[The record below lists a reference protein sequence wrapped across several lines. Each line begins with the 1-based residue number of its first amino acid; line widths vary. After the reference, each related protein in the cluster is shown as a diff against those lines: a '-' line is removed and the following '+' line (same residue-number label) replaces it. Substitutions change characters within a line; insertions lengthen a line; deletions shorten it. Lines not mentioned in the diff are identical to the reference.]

1 MMFSEQDD
9 VPEKELQTAL
19 SSTGWMLR
27 FPAQLEQLY
36 HLHARTEAIKNYPVN
51 AYITFTLFAT
61 FGMAIYL
68 SLPPSI
74 IASWIKLFA
83 ICITVL
89 LVRRVILSIRRFDRW
104 FDWHM
109 TFESAC
115 IVALLVIMSNIVPP
129 GQGKILSYVGVSY
142 AIFLVYGFVGLR
154 FPFALFSGWVGGAV
168 GIVLTYALGFHV
180 NWALLNG
187 TYTTASALGM
197 VIAYMLERKDRLN
210 YLQAMSLSHL
220 SLHDSL
226 TKLPNRALFV
236 DRLTYALNAAQRDG
250 REFTLMFMDL
260 DGFKEVNDAYGHHIG
275 DLLLREVAQR
285 IQNRIR
291 SQDTFARLGGDEFVL
306 LMNNDKPDEAAIVA
320 EKILEILRKPFQI
333 EDHTLRITSSIG
345 IAIYPNNGNT
355 QHDLLTNADAAMYHA
370 KETGRNAYCFF
381 EASMNAH
388 AHEHMEM
395 MQDLRMALERREL
408 VVYYQMKVDTQSG
421 KAVGAEALV
430 RWLHPKHGLIPP
442 DQFIPLAEKTGL
454 IIPIGSW
461 VLDEACRQMS
471 QWRDMGHRQW
481 SVAVNLSALQFAH
494 ADLIQTV
501 DEALTQHGLDPSGL
515 ILEVTESTT
524 MHDVDAS
531 AVILESLNVMGVKMA
546 IDDFG
551 TGYSSLLYLTRLP
564 ATELKIDRGFIANIE
579 QLTEDQE
586 IVSAII
592 ALGHVLGL
600 KIVAEG
606 VETIAQRDFLAE
618 RGCDTLQ
625 GYLFG
630 KPMPPHEFIEALS
643 RADVKSA

>member
-1 MMFSEQDD
+1 MFSEQDD

-19 SSTGWMLR
+19 SSKGWMLR
-27 FPAQLEQLY
+27 FPPHLERLY
-36 HLHARTEAIKNYPVN
+36 HRHARTEAIKNYPVN
-51 AYITFTLFAT
+51 AYITFSLFGT

-68 SLPPSI
+68 SLPPYI
-74 IASWIKLFA
+74 VASWLKLFA
-83 ICITVL
+83 ICISVL

-109 TFESAC
+109 TVESAS
-115 IVALLVIMSNIVPP
+115 IVALVVIMSNIIPP
-129 GQGKILSYVGVSY
+129 GEGKILSYVGVSY

-154 FPFALFSGWVGGAV
+154 FPYALFSGWVGGAV
-168 GIVLTYALGFHV
+168 GIVLTYVLGFRV
-180 NWALLNG
+180 DWALLNG

-210 YLQAMSLSHL
+210 YLQAQSLSYL
-220 SLHDSL
+220 SLHDNL

-236 DRLTYALNAAQRDG
+236 DRLAYALNAAQRDG

-275 DLLLREVAQR
+275 DLLLREVAER

-306 LMNNDKPDEAAIVA
+306 LMNNDRPDEAAIVA
-320 EKILEILRKPFQI
+320 EKILEILREPFHI
-333 EDHTLRITSSIG
+333 EAHTLRITSSIG
-345 IAIYPNNGNT
+345 IAIYPENGNT

-388 AHEHMEM
+388 AHAHMEM

-421 KAVGAEALV
+421 KAVGVEALV
-430 RWLHPKHGLIPP
+430 RWQHPKHGLIPP

-461 VLDEACRQMS
+461 VLDEACRQMR

-481 SVAVNLSALQFAH
+481 SVAVNLSALQFSH
-494 ADLIQTV
+494 AALIQTV
-501 DEALTQHGLDPSGL
+501 SEALTRHGLEPSGL

-531 AVILESLNVMGVKMA
+531 AVILESLNVMGVKMS

-564 ATELKIDRGFIANIE
+564 ATELKIDRVFIANIE
-579 QLTEDQE
+579 QLAEDQE
-586 IVSAII
+586 IVSAIV
-592 ALGHVLGL
+592 ALGHVLGM

-606 VETIAQRDFLAE
+606 VETIVQRDFLAE

-643 RADVKSA
+643 QADARSA

>member
-1 MMFSEQDD
+1 MVSEQE
-9 VPEKELQTAL
+9 VSQEELQRAL
-19 SSTGWMLR
+19 DAKWWVLR
-27 FPAQLEQLY
+27 FPAPLEKLY
-36 HLHARTEAIKNYPVN
+36 RRHARKVAIKTYRIN
-51 AYITFTLFAT
+51 AYITAGLFAT
-61 FGMAIYL
+61 FGVAIYE
-68 SLPPSI
+68 SLPQSSH
-74 IASWIKLFA
+74 AVWFKLFLM
-83 ICITVL
+83 CISVL
-89 LVRRVILSIRRFDRW
+89 VVRRIILSIRRFDHL

-109 TFESAC
+109 TAGSAV
-115 IVALLVIMSNIVPP
+115 IVALLIIMSNIVPS
-129 GQGKILSYVGVSY
+129 GEAVFLSYVGVSY

-154 FPFALFSGWVGGAV
+154 FPFALFAGWVGGAAGV
-168 GIVLTYALGFHV
+168 ALTYAIGFHV
-180 NWALLNG
+180 NWSLLNG
-187 TYTTASALGM
+187 TYTTASLLGM
-197 VIAYMLERKDRLN
+197 VIAYMLERQARLN
-210 YLQAMSLSHL
+210 FLQAKSLSYL

-226 TKLPNRALFV
+226 TQLPNRALFEN
-236 DRLTYALNAAQRDG
+236 RLTYALDVAH
-250 REFTLMFMDL
+250 REGHKFALMFMDL

-285 IQNRIR
+285 IRSRIR

-306 LMNNDKPDEAAIVA
+306 LMKIKELEGVAVLADKLLEA
-320 EKILEILRKPFQI
+320 LRDPFHI
-333 EDHTLRITSSIG
+333 EDRTLRITGSIG
-345 IAIYPNNGNT
+345 IAIYPDNGNT

-381 EASMNAH
+381 DTSMNAH
-388 AHEHMEM
+388 AHEHMEI
-395 MQDLRMALERREL
+395 MQDLRMALEHREL

-421 KAVGAEALV
+421 MAVGAEALV
-430 RWLHPKHGLIPP
+430 RWQHPKHGLVPP

-461 VLDEACRQMS
+461 VLDEACRQMR

-481 SVAVNLSALQFAH
+481 SVAVNLSAHQFAH
-494 ADLIQTV
+494 TDLIQTV
-501 DEALTQHGLDPSGL
+501 SETLTRHGLEPSGL

-524 MHDVDAS
+524 MRDVDAS

-551 TGYSSLLYLTRLP
+551 TGYSSLLYLKRLP
-564 ATELKIDRGFIANIE
+564 ACELKIDRGFIANLE
-579 QLTEDQE
+579 LTEDQE

-618 RGCDTLQ
+618 RGCDSLQ

-630 KPMPPHEFIEALS
+630 KPMPPHEFIEALALAEV
-643 RADVKSA
+643 RSA

>member
-1 MMFSEQDD
+1 MMFSEQVD

-19 SSTGWMLR
+19 NSTGWMLR
-27 FPAQLEQLY
+27 FPSQLEQLY
-36 HLHARTEAIKNYPVN
+36 HKYARTEAIKNYSIN
-51 AYITFTLFAT
+51 AYITFSLFGT
-61 FGMAIYL
+61 FGVAIYL
-68 SLPPSI
+68 SLPQYI
-74 IASWIKLFA
+74 KTSWLQLFA
-83 ICITVL
+83 ICISVL

-168 GIVLTYALGFHV
+168 GIALTYVFGFHV

-187 TYTTASALGM
+187 TFTTASALGM
-197 VIAYMLERKDRLN
+197 VIAYVLERQARLN
-210 YLQAMSLSHL
+210 YLQAQSLSYL
-220 SLHDSL
+220 SLHDNL

-236 DRLTYALNAAQRDG
+236 DRLSYALNAAHRDG
-250 REFTLMFMDL
+250 REFALMFMDL
-260 DGFKEVNDAYGHHIG
+260 DGFKEINDAYGHHIG
-275 DLLLREVAQR
+275 DQLLREVAQR
-285 IQNRIR
+285 IQNRLR

-306 LMNNDKPDEAAIVA
+306 LMNNDKPEGAAIVA
-320 EKILEILRKPFQI
+320 EKLLEILREPFHI
-333 EDHTLRITSSIG
+333 EEHTLRITSSIG
-345 IAIYPNNGNT
+345 IALYPDNGNT

-381 EASMNAH
+381 DASMNAH
-388 AHEHMEM
+388 AHEHMEIL
-395 MQDLRMALERREL
+395 QDLRMALERHEL
-408 VVYYQMKVDTQSG
+408 VVYYQVKVDTQSG

-430 RWLHPKHGLIPP
+430 RWQHPKHGLIPP

-461 VLDEACRQMS
+461 VLDEACRQMR
-471 QWRDMGHRQW
+471 QWQDLGHRQW
-481 SVAVNLSALQFAH
+481 SVAVNLSAHQFAH
-494 ADLIQTV
+494 TDLIQTV
-501 DEALTQHGLDPSGL
+501 SETLTRHGLEPSGL
-515 ILEVTESTT
+515 VLEVTESTT

-531 AVILESLNVMGVKMA
+531 AVILESLNVMGVKMS

-551 TGYSSLLYLTRLP
+551 TGYSSLLYLKRLP
-564 ATELKIDRGFIANIE
+564 ACELKIDRGFIANLE
-579 QLTEDQE
+579 LAEDQE

-606 VETIAQRDFLAE
+606 VETIAHRDFLAE
-618 RGCDTLQ
+618 RGCDSLQ

-630 KPMPPHEFIEALS
+630 KPMPPHAFIEAV
-643 RADVKSA
+643 AQANVKSA